1 MRWLTAEQREVLVL
15 CRYHDLAFGEVGE
28 ILGCS
33 AGAARVRAHR
43 ALMALREVYRKLDA
57 SDALRHKA

>member
-1 MRWLTAEQREVLVL
+1 MRSLVAEQREVLVL
-15 CRYHDLAFGEVGE
+15 CRYHDLAFEEIGE

-43 ALMALREVYRKLDA
+43 ALVALREAYRKLDA
-57 SDALRHKA
+57 SDPLRHKA